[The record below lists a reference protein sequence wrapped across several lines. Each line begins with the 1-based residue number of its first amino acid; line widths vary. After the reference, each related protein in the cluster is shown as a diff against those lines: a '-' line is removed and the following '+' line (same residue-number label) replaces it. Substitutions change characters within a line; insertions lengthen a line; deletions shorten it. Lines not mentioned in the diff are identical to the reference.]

1 MICTVC
7 YGHLD
12 RADLTHTDT
21 GRVAHIECIGSTTKT
36 IRPDER
42 EYLERI

>member
-7 YGHLD
+7 LGHLD

-21 GRVAHIECIGSTTKT
+21 GRVAHINCINSSTKSFK
-36 IRPDER
+36 DDR